1 MVEVINNRSYIQT
14 KARAY
19 FDLTKFRLSITVVF
33 SAGFGY
39 YLGVSEMNWGL
50 LALFCL
56 ASFTTT
62 AAANIINQII
72 EKDLDK
78 LMNRTKNR
86 PLPSGRLSVN
96 EVMVFGF
103 VMASI
108 SILILFSFFSWKA
121 AGLAM
126 LSMLLYGFVYTP
138 LKRVGPIAVV
148 VGALP
153 GAFPPM
159 IGWVAATG
167 HFGLEPG
174 ILFAIQFFWQFPH
187 FWAIAWVTHE
197 DYTRAGFRLLP
208 SKGGQDL
215 NSAIQMMSY
224 TLFLLPL
231 CWVPYYLGMTG
242 VNSAVFA
249 MIMGVLFLAQTFQ
262 LMRKVNRK
270 AALQLM
276 FGSFIYLPFVQI
288 GYLIDKV

>member
-126 LSMLLYGFVYTP
+126 LSMLLYG
-138 LKRVGPIAVV
+138 
-148 VGALP
+148 LP